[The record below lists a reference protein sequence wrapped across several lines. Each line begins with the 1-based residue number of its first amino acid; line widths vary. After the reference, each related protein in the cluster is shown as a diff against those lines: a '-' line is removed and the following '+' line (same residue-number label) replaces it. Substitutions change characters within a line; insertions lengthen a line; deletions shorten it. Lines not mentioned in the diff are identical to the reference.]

1 MGYKMTFLLFDTET
15 SGLYNYDLPS
25 NHKDQPY
32 LLQIAYQVI
41 TDDPWVIQKE
51 TNKIIYYENIC
62 IPEETQNVHGINPE
76 ICKNK
81 GIDPKIVLQELID
94 DVNNFNVNMLVA
106 HNIRFDYEVLKSAL
120 IRNEMSLDS
129 IKDTELFCTSDGFKN
144 VTKLLMGNGKYK
156 RPSLQELHYH
166 LFHDTFDDGHD
177 AMQDVRITSKC
188 LKKILER

>member
-1 MGYKMTFLLFDTET
+1 MTFLLFDTET